1 MTLEALYAVADL
13 LREKIKNAESDIEK
27 VERARGYHTGYK
39 EGLEKVLEIVEDALV
54 DTPCFELR
62 KKIMNAEPEG
72 LEYIS
77 APFQE
82 GRAQG
87 WEEAKKFGS
96 DHVWLEDTKA
106 EVKG

>member
-1 MTLEALYAVADL
+1 MTLEALYKVADL
-13 LREKIKNAESDIEK
+13 LRTKIKEDERDIEK
-27 VERARGYHTGYK
+27 VERARGFCTGHK

-54 DTPCFELR
+54 DDPCFELR

-72 LEYIS
+72 MEYIS

-87 WEEAKKFGS
+87 WEKAKKFGS
-96 DHVWLEDTKA
+96 DRLWLEDTKA